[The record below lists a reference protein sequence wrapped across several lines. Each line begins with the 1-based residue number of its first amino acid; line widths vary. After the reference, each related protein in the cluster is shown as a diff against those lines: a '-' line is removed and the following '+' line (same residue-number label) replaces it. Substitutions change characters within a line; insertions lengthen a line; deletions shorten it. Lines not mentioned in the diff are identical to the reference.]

1 MFMPGSSVGSNVVIA
16 AGAVV
21 TDSFGDNIII
31 GGVPAKIIGK
41 IGAKES

>member
-1 MFMPGSSVGSNVVIA
+1 MFMPGSSVVSNVVIG

-21 TDSFGDNIII
+21 TGNFGDNIII

-41 IGAKES
+41 IGDGEL